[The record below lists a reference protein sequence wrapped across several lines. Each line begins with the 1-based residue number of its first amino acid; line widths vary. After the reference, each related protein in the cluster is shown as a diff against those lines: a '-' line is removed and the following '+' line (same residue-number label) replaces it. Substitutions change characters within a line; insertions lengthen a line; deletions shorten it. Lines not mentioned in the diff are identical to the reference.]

1 MRVVIDYDR
10 CESNGVCMA
19 FAPDIFELRDDDN
32 LYLLIERPEE
42 SMRGQVDA
50 AVSGCPKAAI
60 TVTED

>member
-1 MRVVIDYDR
+1 
-10 CESNGVCMA
+10 MA